1 MKFGVCGKQPQFAAA
16 AAAGL
21 DYFELPLAKIRDL
34 DEGQLAQMR
43 SELKDLSLPAECCN
57 QFFHGA
63 TDLYGDEA
71 AVLRDAAENLTLA
84 TSFGCEIAV
93 VGSGK
98 ARAVPEGMEKA
109 EAEDR
114 FLRIMDRVGSMA
126 ADHGIKIA
134 IEPLNYG
141 ETNLINTV
149 TECMEFCRRLG
160 NANVGCLVDFFHF
173 YRNGEDLNDLNK
185 LRPGELLHAHLA
197 RPNPD
202 RGAPQP
208 EDDET
213 LKAWA
218 AKLREIGY
226 DRRLSL
232 ECGWA
237 KQFDALIG
245 PAVARLRPF
254 REGK

>member
-21 DYFELPLAKIRDL
+21 DYIELPLAKIRDL

-43 SELKDLSLPAECCN
+43 EELKALSLPAECCN
-57 QFFHGA
+57 QFFSGA
-63 TDLYGDEA
+63 IALYGDEA
-71 AVLRDAAENLTLA
+71 AALREAAETLRLA
-84 TSFGCEIAV
+84 ASFGAKIAV

-109 EAEDR
+109 EATDR
-114 FLRIMDRVGSMA
+114 FLRLMDRIGDMA
-126 ADHGIKIA
+126 ADAGIEIA

-141 ETNLINTV
+141 ETNFINTV
-149 TECMEFCRRLG
+149 TDCMTFCRTLG
-160 NANVGCLVDFFHF
+160 NKNVGCLVDFFHF
-173 YRNGEDLNDLNK
+173 YRNGETLDELDA

-197 RPNPD
+197 RPDPD

-208 EDDET
+208 EDDEV
-213 LKAWA
+213 LAAWA